1 MTEHQDLHAHYHL
14 LPSYTEE
21 ERKWKLEKI
30 WEKNEKLR
38 EIIENLNRIIWW
50 THWMVTELVWTEV
63 EKIWIIHDLFA
74 NFTEKTWKFFS
85 NISEKKEWN
94 IWYKNFVQVVN
105 LFFSA
110 LRVKKFYNTIPKESF
125 TEFSSTELNDQIV
138 KITLPL
144 DTDNHFYSKTTW
156 WSCHN
161 WSILF
166 HDYFDK
172 IWIESE
178 IVLLNPISNHSFTKV
193 KIWEKYFVM
202 DPLYK
207 MWKEPL
213 FEIKVWSKVRIWSD
227 EFWIIKDLEDF
238 KFDVTEDF
246 EGSWVV
252 KRNVS
257 PKFFTENKNFT
268 EVLDNRKIDYIICWY
283 NIAETRELFE
293 VNFEHFR
300 WNKIV
305 FNFEKWDWKWKFQI
319 TQDSI
324 RKRFKWQDVENLTNN
339 EILKKIVKIVKK
351 DQQFEKAWVFE
362 NLETISEKLN
372 RNQFLKFLGLN

>member
-1 MTEHQDLHAHYHL
+1 MPENQDLHAHYHL
-14 LPSYTEE
+14 MPSYTED
-21 ERKWKLEKI
+21 ERRWKLEKI

-38 EIIENLNRIIWW
+38 EIIENLNCIIWW
-50 THWMVTELVWTEV
+50 THWMVTEIVWNEW
-63 EKIWIIHDLFA
+63 EKVWIINDLFD
-74 NFTEKTWKFFS
+74 NFTKKTWWFYS
-85 NISEKKEWN
+85 NILENKEWN
-94 IWYKNFVQVVN
+94 IWYENFVQVVN

-125 TEFSSTELNDQIV
+125 KEFSETDLNDQII

-144 DTDNHFYSKTTW
+144 DTDNHFYSKVSW

-213 FEIKVWSKVRIWSD
+213 FEIKIWSKVRVWSD
-227 EFWIIKDLEDF
+227 EFWIVTKLDPF
-238 KFDVTEDF
+238 RFDVISDDKYEDII
-246 EGSWVV
+246 

-257 PKFFTENKNFT
+257 PKFFNEDSDFTNF
-268 EVLDNRKIDYIICWY
+268 LDNREVNYVICWY

-293 VNFEHFR
+293 IDFKLLKENVLEF
-300 WNKIV
+300 K
-305 FNFEKWDWKWKFQI
+305 FEKWDWKFEFQI
-319 TQDSI
+319 AKKKLFRLT
-324 RKRFKWQDVENLTNN
+324 KMNLDEKTNLD
-339 EILKKIVKIVKK
+339 ILEEVIKIAQKSKIVNEANIL
-351 DQQFEKAWVFE
+351 E
-362 NLETISEKLN
+362 NLETISDKLN
-372 RNQFLKFLGLN
+372 REQFLEFLGLK